1 MIDML
6 ISFFLETHS
15 LKKGTDLFAD
25 ICQMWLKGCLFV
37 EMHEHTSLPI
47 PDIEDI
53 CSKSVSY
60 ELSFFVGNIIDV
72 IEISDNDIANPLP
85 SLLLL
90 QRRIKYGV
98 KTETAV
104 SVCEKIFND
113 RFLANLMAERI
124 GHGAITTDK
133 IVSVVKSRK
142 DDILEILSVYPTYFS
157 ERIKWMCKD

>member
-1 MIDML
+1 M
-6 ISFFLETHS
+6 
-15 LKKGTDLFAD
+15 
-25 ICQMWLKGCLFV
+25 
-37 EMHEHTSLPI
+37 
-47 PDIEDI
+47 
-53 CSKSVSY
+53 
-60 ELSFFVGNIIDV
+60 GNIIDV
-72 IEISDNDIANPLP
+72 IEISDNDITNPLP
-85 SLLLL
+85 NLLLL

-157 ERIKWMCKD
+157 ERIKWICKD